1 MPRMDFRKQVL
12 PSRLIARGVSLCAVA
27 ASVFLLAG
35 CEKGEALSPLSGS
48 DTIVAFGDSLT
59 EGYGVSEANSYPQ
72 VLAKITGMRV
82 VNEGIS
88 GELSSEGLERLPSVL
103 AEHKPALMILMHG
116 GNDILQN
123 RSLSKAKQNLAAMIE
138 MARRAKT
145 QVILIGVPEKNLFSD
160 SAKIYG
166 ELAEQYDL
174 VFEDDLIADLIR
186 TPSKKS
192 DSVHFNASVN
202 AHVRSST
209 SVTNC
214 DRDRIVVIEPS
225 CLGWSC
231 GANSTAVMPAACAA
245 VMPTSLS
252 SSTSFGTGG
261 I

>member
-1 MPRMDFRKQVL
+1 MTRRVTRHVWLFAV
-12 PSRLIARGVSLCAVA
+12 VCA
-27 ASVFLLAG
+27 FLLVG
-35 CEKGEALSPLSGS
+35 CDKGGPLSPLSGS

-82 VNEGIS
+82 VNEGVS
-88 GELSSEGLERLPSVL
+88 GELSSEGLQRLPSVL
-103 AEHKPALMILMHG
+103 AEHKPALMILMHA

-138 MARRAKT
+138 MAQRAKT
-145 QVILIGVPEKNLFSD
+145 QVILIGVPQKNLFSD
-160 SAKIYG
+160 SAAIYG

-192 DSVHFNASVN
+192 DSVHFNASGYADI
-202 AHVRSST
+202 AH
-209 SVTNC
+209 SVKETM
-214 DRDRIVVIEPS
+214 DRA
-225 CLGWSC
+225 
-231 GANSTAVMPAACAA
+231 GA
-245 VMPTSLS
+245 
-252 SSTSFGTGG
+252 